1 VFPEREEAQTAV
13 QSGIHLTAVCASGY
27 LNRLIDEFAHDQL
40 TIRYVVRQS
49 TSRDVYQTVDEGG
62 NAFRQGETT
71 VNNDA

>member
-1 VFPEREEAQTAV
+1 
-13 QSGIHLTAVCASGY
+13 